1 LEKKLEKSSKKHANE
16 KKTRALKSITRN
28 ADEGKDMATKKRTMT
43 GRTRQESVTGRTRQE
58 SESEE
63 IKHLLQGLVN
73 GQKKLEQ
80 KFTNELAR
88 STRELMRSQ
97 EKFKKDIERS
107 QEKIMRRQDV
117 LAENQKA
124 INDSQQEITD
134 SQRKITESQQG
145 IVRHLDLM
153 YKQYH
158 TGQPVATEMQKWPVP
173 APYRKYV
180 VPDTCN
186 MFPPDSDKYALL
198 AALLT
203 NDHNHHASFQRKAEI
218 DRMQSAMSTKTP
230 SKVYES
236 EPDETDSDAEAEGET
251 RTNVSLGSP
260 SPPKRR
266 RFRM

>member
-1 LEKKLEKSSKKHANE
+1 
-16 KKTRALKSITRN
+16 
-28 ADEGKDMATKKRTMT
+28 MATKKRT
-43 GRTRQESVTGRTRQE
+43 GRRTRQE

-80 KFTNELAR
+80 KFTTELAR

-124 INDSQQEITD
+124 ITDSQQEITD
-134 SQRKITESQQG
+134 SQRE

-153 YKQYH
+153 YEKYH

-173 APYRKYV
+173 APYRRYV

-186 MFPPDSDKYALL
+186 MFPPDSDKNALL

-218 DRMQSAMSTKTP
+218 DRMQSAMSTKTL